1 MITRANSIAVI
12 VLPALSVL
20 LPTQAA
26 HAADNS
32 FIDCEGCPRM
42 VVVPSGSFMMGGKP
56 NPQLAFNPEPDETP
70 RRQVTVRSFAIGKF
84 EVTQD
89 EWQALMGANPS
100 DYVTGDGRLPVETV
114 SWYDAQEF
122 LRRLSAK
129 SGRLYRLPTEAEWEY
144 AARAGSDALFSFGD
158 DPAEL
163 GRYAWFSGNSGG
175 HINPV
180 GTREANAFGLH
191 DMHGNVWEWVED
203 CYRPSYLG
211 APTDGS
217 AVTAVGRCPR
227 NNRGGSWVNTALNL
241 RSDHRHKMGGGSRG
255 TFIGLRVARS
265 LTPP

>member
-1 MITRANSIAVI
+1 MITRAKSIAVI

-32 FIDCEGCPRM
+32 FTDCEGCPRM

-84 EVTQD
+84 EVTQA
-89 EWQALMGANPS
+89 EWQAVMGENPS

-163 GRYAWFSGNSGG
+163 GRAHQSRGYAGG
-175 HINPV
+175 QRFWPARHARQRV
-180 GTREANAFGLH
+180 G
-191 DMHGNVWEWVED
+191 V
-203 CYRPSYLG
+203 
-211 APTDGS
+211 
-217 AVTAVGRCPR
+217 
-227 NNRGGSWVNTALNL
+227 
-241 RSDHRHKMGGGSRG
+241 GGGLLSTELSR
-255 TFIGLRVARS
+255 RPHRRQCSHCRRS
-265 LTPP
+265 MPPQ